1 MKTLQTRPQVIGIL
15 ALAALVLAVIF
26 TVAPAATVMTN
37 AASTEVYGVDVLG
50 LTKNAKDLPVE
61 QYVAY

>member
-1 MKTLQTRPQVIGIL
+1 MKTLQTRLQMIGIF

-26 TVAPAATVMTN
+26 TVAPTATVMTN
-37 AASTEVYGVDVLG
+37 AASTEVYGIDVLG

-61 QYVAY
+61 QYAAY

>member
-1 MKTLQTRPQVIGIL
+1 MKTLQTRLQVIGIF

-26 TVAPAATVMTN
+26 TVAPTATVMTN
-37 AASTEVYGVDVLG
+37 AASTEVYGIDVLG

-61 QYVAY
+61 QYAAY

>member
-1 MKTLQTRPQVIGIL
+1 MKNPQTRLQVIGIF

-26 TVAPAATVMTN
+26 TVAPTATVMTN
-37 AASTEVYGVDVLG
+37 AASIEVYGVDVLG